1 MELSVRACGGRRGE
15 NWKGPSRKEEDIG
28 YNVGQ
33 VLRIKI
39 SLTDTGDGTE
49 MFIYNRSI
57 GREAVWPV
65 FACFIPKESLSN
77 GLQEPTKR
85 KIEQTSQTSSEEGS
99 T

>member
-1 MELSVRACGGRRGE
+1 VEEGE
-15 NWKGPSRKEEDIG
+15 EKTGKKGEDIG

-33 VLRIKI
+33 VLRIEM
-39 SLTDTGDGTE
+39 SLTGTGDGTE
-49 MFIYNRSI
+49 MFIYNRGI

-85 KIEQTSQTSSEEGS
+85 KIEKTSQTSSEEGS